1 MTTMTTT
8 TKTAIV
14 NDNALN
20 DRQKLIV
27 LKTFTEYAIARDM
40 PLHTVTNAMHTPLE
54 DHELLG
60 DDFTLPS
67 YMYYLDVVDYV
78 VDRYNEI
85 VDRCGVDDF
94 LSVYNDYCT
103 DKLDPS
109 EQIHSMEDLDDVL
122 DDFSPTEI
130 IEMANNN
137 DFDPMHSDY
146 FRFDGS
152 SELTNVYA
160 DDIDETDIDVRA
172 FVKWLIERMERGNSL
187 YPLDYDDILP
197 QDVATWFGITR

>member
-8 TKTAIV
+8 KTTII
-14 NDNALN
+14 NDGTLN
-20 DRQKLIV
+20 DKQKLLV
-27 LKTFTEYAIARDM
+27 MREFTEYAIARDM
-40 PLHTVTNAMHTPLE
+40 TVNRVIEQMHTPLE

-60 DDFTLPS
+60 DVFTLPT
-67 YMYYLDVVDYV
+67 YMYYLDVVDYI

-85 VDRCGVDDF
+85 VDRCGADDF
-94 LSVYNDYCT
+94 LSVYNEYCC
-103 DKLDPS
+103 DELDPS

-122 DDFSPTEI
+122 DSFSPTEI
-130 IEMANNN
+130 IEMANNS
-137 DFDPMHSDY
+137 DFDPMHSDF

-160 DDIDETDIDVRA
+160 DDIDDTDIDVRA
-172 FVKWLIERMERGNSL
+172 FAKWLIERMELGTSL
-187 YPLDYDDILP
+187 YPLDYDDIIP